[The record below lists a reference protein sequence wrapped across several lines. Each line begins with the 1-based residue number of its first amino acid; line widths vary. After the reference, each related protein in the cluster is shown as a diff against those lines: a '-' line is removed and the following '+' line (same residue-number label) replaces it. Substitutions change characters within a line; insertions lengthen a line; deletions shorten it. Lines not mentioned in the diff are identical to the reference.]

1 MVARTLLHSQTERER
16 KKKQNLFF
24 FFFFHH
30 LNLFSLLSLSL
41 SLLSQAEDGY
51 AGVNVR
57 LTPTRTEI
65 VIRATRTKSVLGEKG
80 QRIREL
86 TGLVAKRWNFAP
98 NTLELY
104 AERVANRGLSAIA
117 QAESLKY
124 KLLGGLAV
132 RRACYGIVK
141 FVMESGAKGVEVVV
155 AGKLRG
161 QRAKAMK
168 FREGYMVKSG
178 NSAREYNDYATRHIM
193 MRQGIMGCRVKIMLP
208 HDPEGKT
215 GVKAKLADHVE
226 ILQPKE

>member
-1 MVARTLLHSQTERER
+1 MLGRPGLARRGGLVRG
-16 KKKQNLFF
+16 
-24 FFFFHH
+24 
-30 LNLFSLLSLSL
+30 SLSH
-41 SLLSQAEDGY
+41 SH
-51 AGVNVR
+51 
-57 LTPTRTEI
+57 TRT
-65 VIRATRTKSVLGEKG
+65 SS
-80 QRIREL
+80 
-86 TGLVAKRWNFAP
+86 P
-98 NTLELY
+98 SSP
-104 AERVANRGLSAIA
+104 LST

-124 KLLGGLAV
+124 KLLGGLVV
-132 RRACYGIVK
+132 RRAAYGVIK
-141 FVMESGAKGVEVVV
+141 FVMENGAKGVEVVV

-178 NSAREYNDYATRHIM
+178 NSSREYNDYATRHIM